1 MSMKNELNLN
11 VMCVPATCP
20 PCTEM
25 TNMHYTTIS
34 TTTKMTTTMMITGS
48 PNVKLKIEKDKAKKL
63 HMRNPL
69 KKLQRKKITKIQK
82 LSNLGGKS
90 VKLRELLKKLSP
102 NPKRKVGGKN

>member
-1 MSMKNELNLN
+1 MKNELNLN

-34 TTTKMTTTMMITGS
+34 TTKMTITMRITGL
-48 PNVKLKIEKDKAKKL
+48 PNVKLKIEKDKAKKQP
-63 HMRNPL
+63 MRNPL
-69 KKLQRKKITKIQK
+69 KKLQRKRITKIQK

-90 VKLRELLKKLSP
+90 VKLRELLKKLSQ